1 MITPFE
7 AEPSDYLAEERA
19 RRFVYPVWTKVA
31 QRLKGKAKQ
40 AAYYLGYDISK
51 WQLTADPVIAKGQG
65 MLYTFIRALY
75 GLSVDTKF
83 PLHWGTHKGVIPRG
97 PYLYYLDSLDPYQ
110 QAQKFYETCLQNG
123 GIGEMPP
130 VVDVEG
136 INNLTL
142 NAYKIRQCVER
153 VSELFG
159 DVIIYTGFYVWRDE
173 VKGDKAW
180 ASAYKLWIAGYPFSD
195 WKPEY
200 FETVK
205 NYPPLI
211 PSPWTKYH
219 VWQFT
224 SKLPASQYGVSGTYL
239 DGNYAS
245 QEFYETYLADET
257 PPPDPIG
264 EIVFSET
271 YVTATVTALPA
282 GMNYRNCRTRP
293 DSVGGDAG
301 LIEGKVYLFQ
311 TYPCWQSLENAE
323 GTWYLVELPDK
334 AFGWV
339 LGVMP
344 SGVVYI
350 TLTQAPIPPTEGEPV
365 PMTPEQLERLE
376 AVEATTAQHELEI
389 TVLQNTAQPAMTH
402 KIVTTEPNGVK
413 LDAYPAGGEAVMLLN
428 ATPVRLLKSKLW
440 KNQKLYAARVGDVW
454 VSGWLAENEVIPL

>member
-19 RRFVYPVWTKVA
+19 RRFVYPAWAKFT

-51 WQLTADPVIAKGQG
+51 WQLTADPVIAQGQG

-83 PLHWGTHKGVIPRG
+83 PLHWGTHKNVLPRG

-110 QAQKFYETCLQNG
+110 QAQKLYETCLQNG

-130 VVDVEG
+130 VVDIEG

-159 DVIIYTGFYVWRDE
+159 DVMIYTGYYVWRDE

-211 PSPWTKYH
+211 PAPWTKYH

-264 EIVFSET
+264 EEPTMQFITKYLVNIRSGPNTT
-271 YVTATVTALPA
+271 YPDIGDLPA
-282 GMNYRNCRTRP
+282 GYVLTALEIQATDNNSVWVRFDTGKWVALVHNGGGPYLNYHPAPPPAPVPVVLLQTVTNANLRWYNAVNGQGKPIMSMPPAELRP
-293 DSVGGDAG
+293 KFLTGSVIACKP
-301 LIEGKVYLFQ
+301 GKVDCNGTVDYYEVMNGQ
-311 TYPCWQSLENAE
+311 HATPKTY
-323 GTWYLVELPDK
+323 T
-334 AFGWV
+334 
-339 LGVMP
+339 
-344 SGVVYI
+344 
-350 TLTQAPIPPTEGEPV
+350 PPTEYTGWFVSELDV
-365 PMTPEQLERLE
+365 FEVQL
-376 AVEATTAQHELEI
+376 
-389 TVLQNTAQPAMTH
+389 
-402 KIVTTEPNGVK
+402 
-413 LDAYPAGGEAVMLLN
+413 
-428 ATPVRLLKSKLW
+428 
-440 KNQKLYAARVGDVW
+440 
-454 VSGWLAENEVIPL
+454 